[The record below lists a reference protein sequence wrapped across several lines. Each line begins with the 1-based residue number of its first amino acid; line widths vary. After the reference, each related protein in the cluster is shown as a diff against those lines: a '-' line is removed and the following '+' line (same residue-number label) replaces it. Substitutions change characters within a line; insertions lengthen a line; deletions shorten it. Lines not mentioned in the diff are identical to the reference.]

1 MKNIINNLA
10 KINFELV
17 EFFDGEFKEPQDF
30 EINYDYNIP
39 KLEDN
44 LKKAHNFYPYI
55 IFDLANYKYEYILQ
69 YLDLI
74 DKFYENRDTRHSD
87 RLNFEIIFDNYSSTS
102 KAILSPIS
110 ADCLILEDKSTQK
123 KTLEIFQKE
132 FKDFGL
138 FLNSQK
144 LK

>member
-1 MKNIINNLA
+1 MQNIINSLA

-17 EFFDGEFKEPQDF
+17 EYFEGDLQELPKF
-30 EINYDYNIP
+30 EINDDYNIP
-39 KLEDN
+39 KLEEN
-44 LKKAHNFYPYI
+44 LKKANNFYPYI

-74 DKFYENRDTRHSD
+74 DKFYENRDTKHSN
-87 RLNFEIIFDNYSSTS
+87 RLNFESIFDNYNSTS
-102 KAILSPIS
+102 KVILKPIS
-110 ADCLILEDKSTQK
+110 ADCLAIEDKETK
-123 KTLEIFQKE
+123 NKTLELFKKE